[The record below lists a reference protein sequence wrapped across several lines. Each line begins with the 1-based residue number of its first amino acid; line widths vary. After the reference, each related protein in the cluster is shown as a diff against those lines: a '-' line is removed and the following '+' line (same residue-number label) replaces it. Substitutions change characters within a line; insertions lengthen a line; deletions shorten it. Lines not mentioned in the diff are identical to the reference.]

1 MLVTW
6 IEGGAY
12 VTKRYE
18 GVTAVNTNWTND
30 ANWTK
35 LISEVDTLTYTIY
48 SDTSNYSYIA
58 QLAYDADTS
67 TFAWYA
73 DTANYSNSSL
83 DCDDIHAYIDASLYG
98 TEINCNNI
106 ILSLTGSSNQSSVT
120 YQWDGSISGDLGTSN
135 PLIAA
140 IAETVTLTVTN
151 SVTGCEDTAFV
162 VLTNNTTDPTL
173 EKFISSKNIN
183 DELVLGVFVTNQDA
197 DAEYSY
203 SWTGTGITTSAS
215 AQSIK
220 VNASGNFTATVT
232 NENNGC
238 DDDAIVS
245 VDTSFFDVIAD
256 TSNYALYSDTSNVA
270 LNVNVDSVY
279 LNGINDENHV
289 PGSLIYDT
297 LTQSLIFHND
307 LPDFHHN
314 IGYEI
319 IVRVYNE
326 SGSQIDNGTVVTLD
340 TIYQDGLPMP
350 TVKKAGKASIDSLVP
365 VGMATVDIPDND
377 YGIVTI
383 IGIVNDLN
391 TSGYGIEP
399 SEPIYVSN
407 NGEIQGTKP
416 EPPDY
421 ALLLGY
427 MLRVDNDS
435 GSIYIM
441 PEVPVLQPEPNFI
454 SDTSSV
460 SQVVTINTQDVYE
473 YIPLNLSQ
481 VRENKGFIQ
490 VGDSV
495 QVLLSAN
502 YDLILGM
509 SFQGN
514 PTSEVW
520 RYGIF
525 IDGKPQF
532 TKSRNTTSSS
542 TGDINVISYRYIDAG
557 QWVSWKIKNES
568 GTGDPT
574 IVDMNYQINFRHE

>member
-1 MLVTW
+1 MILILILSIQIQAEAQIKFPDRLERSNSAYPLVDQLQIKGTHWTVVNKAARDAIPFDKREIGMLVTW
-6 IEGGAY
+6 IESSAY
-12 VTKRYE
+12 VTKRYQ
-18 GVTAVNTNWTND
+18 GVTAVNGNWTND
-30 ANWTK
+30 ANWTS
-35 LISEVDTLTYTIY
+35 LIDETDTLTYSIY
-48 SDTSNYSYIA
+48 ADTTAYSYIA
-58 QLAYDADTS
+58 QLAYDADTA

-73 DTANYSNSSL
+73 DTSNFSYYADTSNFAFYADTVNFSYYNDSSYFADYSDTSNFSLYSDTANYAWYA
-83 DCDDIHAYIDASLYG
+83 D
-98 TEINCNNI
+98 
-106 ILSLTGSSNQSSVT
+106 
-120 YQWDGSISGDLGTSN
+120 TSN
-135 PLIAA
+135 FALY
-140 IAETVTLTVTN
+140 
-151 SVTGCEDTAFV
+151 SDTGYFS
-162 VLTNNTTDPTL
+162 N
-173 EKFISSKNIN
+173 
-183 DELVLGVFVTNQDA
+183 
-197 DAEYSY
+197 Y
-203 SWTGTGITTSAS
+203 
-215 AQSIK
+215 
-220 VNASGNFTATVT
+220 
-232 NENNGC
+232 
-238 DDDAIVS
+238 
-245 VDTSFFDVIAD
+245 AD
-256 TSNYALYSDTSNVA
+256 TSNYSFYSDTANIT
-270 LNVNVDSVY
+270 LNVNTDSIY

-289 PGSLIYDT
+289 PGTLIYDT
-297 LTQSLIFHND
+297 LTQTLIFHND
-307 LPDFHHN
+307 ILDFHHN
-314 IGYEI
+314 LGYELV
-319 IVRVYNE
+319 VRVYNE
-326 SGSQIDNGTVVTLD
+326 SGGQIDNGTVVTLD

-350 TVKKAGKASIDSLVP
+350 TIKKAGKASIDSLVP
-365 VGMATVDIPDND
+365 VGMATVDIPNND

-407 NGEIQGTKP
+407 DGGIQGTKP

-427 MLRVDNDS
+427 MLKVDNDS

-454 SDTSSV
+454 SDTSSI
-460 SQVVTINTQDVYE
+460 SQVVTINTQNVYE

-481 VRENKGFIQ
+481 IRENKGFIQ

-495 QVLLSAN
+495 QALLSAN

-574 IVDMNYQINFRHE
+574 IIDMNYQINFRHE